1 MQNQVRNWTKIWK
14 IERMFYK
21 ITDEI
26 SLPRPVSQTF
36 AIWFVVMLVLSFR
49 MNGIFPF
56 FSSSASVN
64 HLGIP
69 FAFAWLMNQKT
80 FQGKKPHNYLLS
92 VVRFVL
98 RPKVTCRG
106 KKKIIHEIQN
116 TEHTVLIREKEL
128 I

>member
-1 MQNQVRNWTKIWK
+1 
-14 IERMFYK
+14 MFYK
-21 ITDEI
+21 VTNEI

-36 AIWFVVMLVLSFR
+36 AIWFSIVLFLSFS

-64 HLGIP
+64 HVGIP
-69 FAFAWLMNQKT
+69 FAVAWLMNKKT

-92 VVRFVL
+92 ILRFVL

-106 KKKIIHEIQN
+106 KKKVIHEIQ
-116 TEHTVLIREKEL
+116 TVEHTVLIQEKEL